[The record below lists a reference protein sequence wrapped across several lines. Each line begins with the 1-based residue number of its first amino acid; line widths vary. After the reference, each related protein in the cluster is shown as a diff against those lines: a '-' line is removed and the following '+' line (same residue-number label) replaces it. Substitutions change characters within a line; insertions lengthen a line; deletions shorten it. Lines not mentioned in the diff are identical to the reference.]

1 MHLESSE
8 NFVMSESF
16 VAKETLP
23 ISLEEEMKQ
32 SYLDY
37 AMSVIVGRA
46 LPDIRDGMKPVHR
59 RVLYAMH
66 ELHNDWNK
74 PFKKSARVV
83 GDVIGKYHPHGET
96 AVYDTIVR
104 LAQDFSMRYQLID
117 GQGNFGS
124 IDGDGA
130 AAMRYTE
137 IRMHKIT
144 HEILAD
150 IDKETVDFVPN
161 YDNVEKE
168 PVVFPSK
175 LPVLLVNGSSGIAV
189 GMATN
194 IPPHNLSEV
203 IEACL
208 AVLANETI
216 SLEELLQIIPAPD
229 FPTGGIIYG
238 VAGVREGY
246 KTGRGRIIVRG
257 KVHIEKLSKGVDREA
272 IVIDELPYQVN
283 KAKLVERIGVL
294 VREKSIEG
302 ISELRDESDKA
313 GIRVVIEL
321 KKNQNAQVLLNQLY
335 KMTPLQDTFGMNMI
349 ALVDGYPKQLTL
361 KDFILE
367 FLKHRREV
375 VYRRTVFELNKAR
388 SRAHILEGLAIA
400 LANLDEIVQLIKT
413 SPTPPKAKEALLA
426 KTWHSKVVE
435 AMLERVDVALL
446 SLPEESTRLKEEGY
460 YLSETQAQ
468 AILDMRLQRLTGL
481 EQEKVISEYRE
492 VLELMLDL
500 MDTLSKPERIT
511 EVVRDELKAIKTQFG
526 DARRSEI
533 DATGGG
539 EIEVEDL
546 IPSQELIVTLSHGGY
561 IKSQPVADYQA
572 QNRGGR
578 GRLATATK
586 EEDFIKTLF
595 VANSHDYLLCFTS
608 LGKCYW
614 IKVYKLPTGGRA
626 SRGRPVNNVLDL
638 AENETVSTI
647 LPVRT
652 FTENEYVLMAT
663 KLGIV
668 KKTSIMEFSKPRS
681 LGIIAISLAEQD
693 SLIGV
698 VKTSGNHEVMLFS
711 DQGKAVRFA
720 ETDVRPTGR
729 TAQGVKGMTLSTGAK
744 VVSLL
749 AVLDKEQQTA
759 MILAATEKGYGKRT
773 PVSSYRK
780 SRRGSQ
786 GVIAIDTGERNG
798 KLAAAALVEPSDS
811 VMLITSGGVLIRF
824 QVSQIRETGRA
835 AQGVRLINLDH
846 SEILVSMEKVA
857 EAKSVEEVNLSSE
870 ETTVVH

>member
-1 MHLESSE
+1 
-8 NFVMSESF
+8 MSESF